1 MAKNRKTREQKKLS
15 DLRHNFKHQ
24 IVNNTFEVKTSS
36 IKIETKTPSAI
47 HTLYPY
53 LIKDLTKTL
62 TLTTAIIAVQII
74 LFAILKNH
82 LITIPNLIY

>member
-24 IVNNTFEVKTSS
+24 IVNNTFDVKPSS
-36 IKIETKTPSAI
+36 IKIEANKLLTTY
-47 HTLYPY
+47 TTYPY

-62 TLTTAIIAVQII
+62 TLTAAIIAVQVV
-74 LFAILKNH
+74 LFTILKNH
-82 LITIPNLIY
+82 LITIPNLTY